1 MQAGNSKSVSYLIL
15 GLSIIGMWSVVS
27 HYMPVP
33 ELTSIDAFYPPPG
46 KEWFLQQ
53 LPRYDA
59 YPITTALHVIPACL
73 FILMVPVP
81 LSSWLRK
88 KNIKFHRWLGRT
100 FVVLCLSIIFTG
112 FTIGIIMPF
121 GGNIEM
127 IASFI
132 IGTGC
137 LISLIIGVIRI
148 RQKRIAEHRKWMLRM
163 LVFAFAP
170 VTMRGVMTF
179 GVIMFD
185 YKASDIFGQ
194 TLLIGMAVN
203 LLVVECWIRYTTQKK
218 DSSSTLA
225 AATAQ

>member
-59 YPITTALHVIPACL
+59 YPITTALHVIPAFL
-73 FILMVPVP
+73 FMLMVPLQ

-88 KNIKFHRWLGRT
+88 KNIKFHRWIGRT
-100 FVVLCLSIIFTG
+100 FVVLSLSIIFTG

-163 LVFAFAP
+163 LVFAFA
-170 VTMRGVMTF
+170 
-179 GVIMFD
+179 
-185 YKASDIFGQ
+185 
-194 TLLIGMAVN
+194 
-203 LLVVECWIRYTTQKK
+203 
-218 DSSSTLA
+218 
-225 AATAQ
+225 